1 MSALLSKRGIEPHI
15 WLCGL
20 RALCIKVL
28 PVWCGGGAC
37 QPNKGPGLLTQR
49 GGLGLVSRQELCAT
63 SVVAALVLGT
73 YLLHNKPPQHSVAL
87 NSHFIT
93 QQFCEF

>member
-1 MSALLSKRGIEPHI
+1 MPALLSKREIEPHI

-37 QPNKGPGLLTQR
+37 QPHKGPGLLPQH
-49 GGLGLVSRQELCAT
+49 GGLRLVSRQELRAT
-63 SVVAALVLGT
+63 SVVEALVLGT
-73 YLLHNKPPQHSVAL
+73 YLLRNKPPQHSVAL

-93 QQFCEF
+93 QRFCEF